1 MATKGD
7 GIEIFN
13 CRPSNGNDVRALGS
27 EGKMSNN
34 FAFYSCSFFLKID
47 MTGIISFIGY
57 TSEEI
62 VGDKDEEGRDGDG
75 DDDYSEKENEGGE

>member
-1 MATKGD
+1 
-7 GIEIFN
+7 
-13 CRPSNGNDVRALGS
+13 
-27 EGKMSNN
+27 
-34 FAFYSCSFFLKID
+34 

-75 DDDYSEKENEGGE
+75 DDDYSEKENEGGEWGRGSRATHSWESKYVPYYKT